1 MARGEQVIFTNMCM
15 VTDKDGR
22 VLVQDRSDTNWPG
35 MVFPGGHVEY
45 GESFVESVIRE
56 VWEETGIRVENPKL
70 CGIKQFYTREDAR
83 YVVLFFKADRY
94 SGELKSSEEGEAL
107 WVPRSELLG
116 CKLVDGFEEMLRVF
130 ESEEISEVC
139 WAPGADEC
147 QLF

>member
-22 VLVQDRSDTNWPG
+22 VLVQDRTDKNWPG

-70 CGIKQFYTREDAR
+70 CGIKQFYTRENAR
-83 YVVLFFKADRY
+83 YVVLFFKADRF

-107 WVPRSELLG
+107 WVPRGELLG

-147 QLF
+147 QFF